1 MIKIRSTLLVLIFG
15 YRRSL
20 WAEGPLK
27 QLEITNKRK
36 DDFEIKVDMIFKY
49 SVWGKQY
56 VILAFKENNHLKALS
71 TNK

>member
-1 MIKIRSTLLVLIFG
+1 M
-15 YRRSL
+15 
-20 WAEGPLK
+20 
-27 QLEITNKRK
+27 TNKRK

-56 VILAFKENNHLKALS
+56 VILAFKETNHLKALS